1 LRILSTPQDVDEDNA
16 AEITTPTTRNSALGR
31 NGWLKAF
38 KNAVNGDPKPV
49 VPKPAGMESSLL
61 NRIEKMNLQKQMDT
75 FYTAYSKVP

>member
-1 LRILSTPQDVDEDNA
+1 VDEDNVT
-16 AEITTPTTRNSALGR
+16 EIATSTTRNSILSR

-38 KNAVNGDPKPV
+38 KNAMNGDPKPAA
-49 VPKPAGMESSLL
+49 PKSAGMEKSLL

>member
-1 LRILSTPQDVDEDNA
+1 MDEDNVAETA
-16 AEITTPTTRNSALGR
+16 APTTRNSILSR

-38 KNAVNGDPKPV
+38 KNAMNGDPKPV
-49 VPKPAGMESSLL
+49 APKPVGMEKSLL

>member
-1 LRILSTPQDVDEDNA
+1 MGEDNF
-16 AEITTPTTRNSALGR
+16 AEIATPTTRNSILSR

-38 KNAVNGDPKPV
+38 KNTINGDPKPV
-49 VPKPAGMESSLL
+49 ASKPAGMEKSLL

>member
-1 LRILSTPQDVDEDNA
+1 LRILSTPQDVDEDNV
-16 AEITTPTTRNSALGR
+16 AEIAIPTRNSTLGR

-38 KNAVNGDPKPV
+38 KNAMNGDPKPV
-49 VPKPAGMESSLL
+49 ASRPVGMEKSLL

>member
-1 LRILSTPQDVDEDNA
+1 MGEDNFA
-16 AEITTPTTRNSALGR
+16 QIATPTTRNSILSR

-38 KNAVNGDPKPV
+38 KNTINGDPKPV
-49 VPKPAGMESSLL
+49 GSKPAGMEKSLL